1 MIEQALNL
9 IHTVLDMGKAEDI
22 VVMDL
27 REKTEIAEYMV
38 IASGCSSRH
47 VVALV
52 KSLSETI
59 KKNLSIIPSIEGLAS
74 SEWVVLD
81 IDTIVVHVFLPDLRG
96 LYNLEELWSCT
107 PSPSVQ

>member
-1 MIEQALNL
+1 MFL
-9 IHTVLDMGKAEDI
+9 T
-22 VVMDL
+22 
-27 REKTEIAEYMV
+27 
-38 IASGCSSRH
+38 SCSCSC
-47 VVALV
+47 
-52 KSLSETI
+52 KEPI
-59 KKNLSIIPSIEGLAS
+59 GNNKKNLSIIPSIEGLAS